1 MPSVDRTGE
10 QNMSTRKNWILFAVT
25 AIFLAAPRAPAAG
38 NSWALKGATVLTAVG
53 PPIENATI
61 LVENGKITA
70 VGNNVSIPSGVP
82 VLDVS
87 GKVITPGLVDIHSH
101 IGVWC
106 NTDCN
111 EGAMALGPENR
122 ALDTLHMDDPLWWEA
137 VAGGVTTVLTTP
149 GSGERIG
156 GQSITLKTFGSDMK
170 RRILNETG
178 EIKMAVNSR
187 SLSHLADIRKSL
199 LKAREYIEAWDR
211 YEAAGR
217 KGTPPKRD
225 LGKEA
230 LAKALRHEVPIRIH
244 IYNANDQMA
253 FLKIKDEFGFD
264 AEFIHSVESYKIADE
279 LAKRNVGCIVMPL
292 GLRYS
297 VSDDQMRGNYLL
309 YKAGVKIAFH
319 ADHPNILQGTFRW
332 CASMNV
338 HYGMPEDVALKACT
352 IFPAEMSKVND
363 RVGSIEKGKDADLVV
378 YNGPWYE
385 LSTRVDLVFV
395 DGVLAYDRAKDE
407 KEREVR

>member
-1 MPSVDRTGE
+1 M
-10 QNMSTRKNWILFAVT
+10 KILNTFIAVL
-25 AIFLAAPRAPAAG
+25 LAATISPGRAQTGPSG
-38 NSWALKGATVLTAVG
+38 NSVALKGAMVHTAVG
-53 PPIENATI
+53 PPIENAVI

-70 VGNNVSIPSGVP
+70 VGPGITIPAGMP
-82 VLDVS
+82 VVDVA

-111 EGAMALGPENR
+111 EGAMPLGPENR
-122 ALDTLHMDDPLWWEA
+122 AIDTLHFDDPLWTEA
-137 VAGGVTTVLTTP
+137 VEGGTTTVLTTP

-156 GQSITLKTFGSDMK
+156 GQSVTLKTFGADLK
-170 RRILNETG
+170 KRILNEAG
-178 EIKMAVNSR
+178 EIKMAVNGR
-187 SLSHLADIRKSL
+187 NLSHLADIRKSL
-199 LKAREYIEAWDR
+199 LKVREYMDAWDR
-211 YEAAGR
+211 YEAGGR

-264 AEFIHSVESYKIADE
+264 AQFIHSVESYKIADE
-279 LAKRNVGCIVMPL
+279 LAKRGVGCIVLPL

-297 VSDDQMRGNYLL
+297 ISDHQMRGNYLL

-319 ADHPNILQGTFRW
+319 SDHPNILQGTFRW
-332 CASMNV
+332 CASINI

-352 IFPAEMSKVND
+352 IFPAEMAKVND

-385 LSTRVDLVFV
+385 WSTRVDMVFV
-395 DGVLAYDRAKDE
+395 DGVLAYDRAKDT